1 MSDAAPGV
9 VGFTFVVL
17 TAQPEETVR
26 FWRDV
31 LGGVVESTS
40 SSDLGE
46 MTILQVGPGRV
57 EILGVPNDRAPAPAR
72 SVQVAL
78 SVEDVSAWHAR
89 LVEHGARVTYGPS
102 TLESGGASLGTA
114 DPNGVLISFFTPAP
128 EP

>member
-1 MSDAAPGV
+1 MSDEAPAL

-17 TAQPEETVR
+17 TAHPEETVA

-31 LGGVVESTS
+31 LGGTVESTS
-40 SSDLGE
+40 STELGE
-46 MTILQVGPGRV
+46 MTILEVGPGRV
-57 EILGVPNDRAPAPAR
+57 EILGVPRERAPEPAR

-78 SVEDVSAWHAR
+78 TVDDVAAWHAR

-102 TLESGGASLGTA
+102 TLDSGGASLGTA
-114 DPNGVLISFFTPAP
+114 DPNGVLISFFAPPP